1 MTEQL
6 TRKERER
13 LRHRQEILAAARKVF
28 AMRGF
33 KDATIDEIAEKAEF
47 GKATLYHYFSTKEEM
62 FQEVM
67 QDGFAQMVE
76 LTRKELDR
84 EGTTRKLLL
93 NFGESF
99 LRHLYEN
106 ADLFSLY
113 MREMT
118 KVQSRDCWHI
128 GLRDSVRKL
137 ANVLERSLD
146 LREKKERAEMIAFL
160 FIHTVLGIFHFN
172 FIRHCGE
179 SQDAETPLVFA
190 GDERMEEEIGEAVH
204 LLETIFV
211 RGLDRLLVESKDTE
225 TQD

>member
-1 MTEQL
+1 MPEQL

-62 FQEVM
+62 FREVM

-76 LTRKELDR
+76 LTREELDR
-84 EGTTRKLLL
+84 EGPPRELLRH
-93 NFGESF
+93 FGERF

-128 GLRDSVRKL
+128 GLQDSVRKL
-137 ANVLERSLD
+137 ADVLERDPGLEGGGD
-146 LREKKERAEMIAFL
+146 RLEMIAFL

-172 FIRHCGE
+172 FIRHGNNE
-179 SQDAETPLVFA
+179 QDA
-190 GDERMEEEIGEAVH
+190 GDMLTFVGEGRMEEEISEAMYI
-204 LLETIFV
+204 LETIFI
-211 RGLDRLLVESKDTE
+211 RGLDRLIPESKDTE
-225 TQD
+225 NQD